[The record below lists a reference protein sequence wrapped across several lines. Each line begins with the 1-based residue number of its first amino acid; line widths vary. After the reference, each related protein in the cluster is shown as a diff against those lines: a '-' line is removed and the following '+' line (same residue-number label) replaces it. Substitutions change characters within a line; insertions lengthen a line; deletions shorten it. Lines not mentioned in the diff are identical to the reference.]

1 MKKLTIPVDALE
13 SERINKGI
21 RRLVREGFLK
31 DNPDSQICR
40 VRNAAAGATWRTL
53 RDIERL
59 VVEMYGVYDTQAAI
73 SARLRE
79 FSKPFQGWL
88 RNAGW
93 QKANRVSGF
102 ISTAWLPLRR
112 SIQHEVRIWN

>member
-40 VRNAAAGATWRTL
+40 VRNAAAGNCSSRVALVDAEEARRTWQ
-53 RDIERL
+53 ERGDFRK
-59 VVEMYGVYDTQAAI
+59 YAQ
-73 SARLRE
+73 R
-79 FSKPFQGWL
+79 QGWL
-88 RNAGW
+88 IEW
-93 QKANRVSGF
+93 QRQRFSTDYCVVRYLVRKAYGEF
-102 ISTAWLPLRR
+102 A
-112 SIQHEVRIWN
+112 

>member
-53 RDIERL
+53 RDLERL
-59 VVEMYGVYDTQAAI
+59 VKERRMAKSKSGKWVYFYRLVAVEKEP
-73 SARLRE
+73 SA
-79 FSKPFQGWL
+79 
-88 RNAGW
+88 
-93 QKANRVSGF
+93 
-102 ISTAWLPLRR
+102 
-112 SIQHEVRIWN
+112 

>member
-40 VRNAAAGATWRTL
+40 VRNAAAGSTWRTL
-53 RDIERL
+53 RDLERL
-59 VVEMYGVYDTQAAI
+59 VGRCTASTTRKRL
-73 SARLRE
+73 SALVCVNSASHSR
-79 FSKPFQGWL
+79 
-88 RNAGW
+88 AG
-93 QKANRVSGF
+93 
-102 ISTAWLPLRR
+102 
-112 SIQHEVRIWN
+112 

>member
-40 VRNAAAGATWRTL
+40 VRHAAAGATWRTL

-79 FSKPFQGWL
+79 FSKPFQGL
-88 RNAGW
+88 VKERRMA
-93 QKANRVSGF
+93 KSKSGKWVYF
-102 ISTAWLPLRR
+102 YRLVAVEKEPSA
-112 SIQHEVRIWN
+112 